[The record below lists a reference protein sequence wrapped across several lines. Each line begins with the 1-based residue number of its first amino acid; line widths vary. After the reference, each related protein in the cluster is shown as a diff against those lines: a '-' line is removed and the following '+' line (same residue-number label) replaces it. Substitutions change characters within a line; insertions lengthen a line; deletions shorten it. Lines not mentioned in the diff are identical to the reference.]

1 MKARSRT
8 CGGDQS
14 PTWGRGERAL
24 SSRHASPPLSR
35 SPLLCAQSRTH
46 THEHKRSRRLQ
57 RAAGTHARVI
67 EPLPNKDHED
77 VWSCTISIATAGC
90 CIDLN
95 DVAALHGGEQL
106 GDMRM
111 FGSKSASEIPSA
123 ITGTGGKPVRVC
135 MARTGPASGRLRRL
149 RPCASGFIT
158 RVLRRASPPPV
169 FAVPSVISNT
179 ATLLCC
185 CRV

>member
-1 MKARSRT
+1 M
-8 CGGDQS
+8 
-14 PTWGRGERAL
+14 
-24 SSRHASPPLSR
+24 
-35 SPLLCAQSRTH
+35 
-46 THEHKRSRRLQ
+46 
-57 RAAGTHARVI
+57 
-67 EPLPNKDHED
+67 
-77 VWSCTISIATAGC
+77 WSCTISIATACC

-149 RPCASGFIT
+149 RPCASGFVQVAGINNVAPDT
-158 RVLRRASPPPV
+158 FDPGHKMLHPSDMSGHKVLY
-169 FAVPSVISNT
+169 T
-179 ATLLCC
+179 
-185 CRV
+185 